1 MTLTNQQARAAAADG
16 SVAVVAGAGS
26 GKTHMLVAR
35 FLHHLDAHGL
45 TPLQI
50 VAVTFTEKAAVEL
63 RARVRRAVQL
73 ARPDDFDTLAELD
86 AAQISTIHALCARIL
101 RDHPEAAGILP
112 GARILDEQQTQL
124 WLAGQY
130 GQALA
135 SLPERVF
142 QRIPYSRMSH
152 LLGALLADPIAA
164 ERAFQVS
171 SEHWA
176 TWAAQAQTRAVRKL
190 TGSVAWQNTLDVLR
204 AFTGADHDRIESA
217 RREAIQ
223 HATALP
229 GDPTSHAAGLLD
241 VKLTGGSAKNWPD
254 GGLSEVKDAVKT
266 LRKLTEDALKEGL
279 TLTLGPSDTWL
290 EAALP
295 DLREAFELV
304 RAFLAE
310 RKRREGLLDYADL
323 EVYALHALRDPD
335 VRAHYARRW
344 RAFLLDEF
352 QDTNPIQDEILR
364 LLRGDAR
371 TTIVGD
377 EKQSIYGFRRA
388 DVRLFRLVR
397 QDIAEGGGE
406 EVQLD
411 LSFRTHRALVEQSNA
426 IFAPLLGDLHAP
438 LQAAREAAHAPGS
451 CVEAYLVQADATSTQ
466 LRRAEGTFI
475 ARRIQELLGGG
486 FLIQGEDGPRPVRRG
501 DIAVLSR
508 TWGPLEGYGAAL
520 NAAGIPVVQAGGGSL
535 LETRQALDAL
545 GLLTAVALHDPLA
558 IIGTLRSP
566 FCAVSDRTLQ
576 ELHLAR
582 EDRSWLDVLD
592 LSEDP
597 AVQRAR
603 QLLRTLQSERRA
615 LSLSR
620 LLQLADRLTGYTAVL
635 ANLWNAERRLADW
648 RGTLDFIR
656 SLERGEE
663 DVFPVVRRLGE
674 LVSADLHVPR
684 PVLEAGDAV
693 TLLTMHGAK
702 GLEWPVVIVAD
713 LGWTPP
719 SSSNG
724 VLFSPEY
731 GVACREGAEEAEPPV
746 VFAVMNAS
754 RAEREDAEARRLLY
768 VALTR
773 ARDHLILTASGNS
786 SHSLLALLEPG
797 LGSAGVSITPVIPE
811 EGDLGLASLGRLP
824 TPAAPRE
831 VLIHREEAKIKS
843 GL

>member
-1 MTLTNQQARAAAADG
+1 MTLTDQQARAATADN

-35 FLHHLDAHGL
+35 YLHHLEAHNL

-63 RARVRRAVQL
+63 RARVRRAVQQ

-112 GARILDEQQTQL
+112 DARILDEQQTQL
-124 WLAGQY
+124 WLADQY
-130 GQALA
+130 SQALA
-135 SLPERVF
+135 SLPEHVF
-142 QRIPYSRMSH
+142 QRLPYSRMSE

-164 ERAFQVS
+164 ERAFLVG
-171 SEHWA
+171 SEDWA
-176 TWAAQAQTRAVRKL
+176 TWAADAQTRAVQEL
-190 TGSVAWQNTLDVLR
+190 TGSTTWKDALDVL
-204 AFTGADHDRIESA
+204 GAYAGAENDRIECA
-217 RREAIQ
+217 RREALL
-223 HATALP
+223 HATALSS
-229 GDPTSHAAGLLD
+229 DPATHAPGLLG
-241 VKLTGGSAKNWPD
+241 VKLTGGSAKNWLD
-254 GGLSEVKDAVKT
+254 GGLSDVKDAVKT
-266 LRKLTEDALKEGL
+266 LRSLTEDASKQGL

-290 EAALP
+290 EATLP
-295 DLREAFELV
+295 DLREAFGLV

-323 EVYALHALRDPD
+323 EVYALNALRHSD
-335 VRAHYARRW
+335 VREHYARRW
-344 RAFLLDEF
+344 KAFLLDEF

-364 LLRGDAR
+364 LLRGNAR

-388 DVRLFRLVR
+388 DVRLFRQVR
-397 QDIAEGGGE
+397 QDIANGGGE

-411 LSFRTHRALVEQSNA
+411 LSFRTHRTLVEQSNA

-438 LQAAREAAHAPGS
+438 LQAAREAPHAPS
-451 CVEAYLVQADATSTQ
+451 SSVEAHLLQADATSAQ
-466 LRRAEGTFI
+466 LKRAEGTFI
-475 ARRIQELLGGG
+475 ARRVQELLNSG
-486 FLIQGEDGPRPVRRG
+486 FLIQGQDGPRPVRPG

-520 NAAGIPVVQAGGGSL
+520 NAAGVPVVQAGGGSL
-535 LETRQALDAL
+535 LQTREALDAL
-545 GLLTAVALHDPLA
+545 NLLTAVALHDPLA

-566 FCAVSDRTLQ
+566 FCTVSDRILQ
-576 ELHLAR
+576 ELHLTR
-582 EDRSWLDVLD
+582 DDRSWLDVLNHI
-592 LSEDP
+592 EDNS
-597 AVQRAR
+597 VQRAR
-603 QLLRTLQSERRA
+603 HLLRTLQHERRT
-615 LSLSR
+615 LPPSR

-648 RGTLDFIR
+648 RGMLDFIR
-656 SLERGEE
+656 TLERGEE
-663 DVFPVVRRLGE
+663 DVFLVVRRLRE
-674 LVSADLHVPR
+674 LVNAELHVPR
-684 PVLEAGDAV
+684 PALEAGDAV

-719 SSSNG
+719 NSSTG

-731 GVACREGAEEAEPPV
+731 GVACRPDTEDADPPV

-754 RAEREDAEARRLLY
+754 RAQREEAEARRLLY

-773 ARDHLILTASGNS
+773 ARDHLVLTASGNTS
-786 SHSLLALLEPG
+786 RCLLALLEPG
-797 LGSAGVSITPVIPE
+797 LRSTGIAITPFTPE
-811 EGDLGLASLGRLP
+811 ESDLSLPTLGRLP
-824 TPAAPRE
+824 VPPTPHE
-831 VLIHREEAKIKS
+831 VLIS
-843 GL
+843 GG